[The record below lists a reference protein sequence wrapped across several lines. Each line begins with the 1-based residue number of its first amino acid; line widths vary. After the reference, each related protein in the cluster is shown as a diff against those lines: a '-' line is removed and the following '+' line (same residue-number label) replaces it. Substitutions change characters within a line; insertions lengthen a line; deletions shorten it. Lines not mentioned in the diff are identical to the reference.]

1 MPRMKL
7 HFRTIVEPGILVI
20 NYVRM
25 QSMDK
30 GTSSADPSPSA
41 ARPSSDPSAS
51 AARPSASP
59 SAMADVTNKR
69 CLASRDSAPK
79 RKVAKPTS
87 KVDAQASKH
96 YSKTNK
102 MSEPKVL
109 SSLRCPAM
117 PEPWL

>member
-1 MPRMKL
+1 MPGMKL
-7 HFRTIVEPGILVI
+7 HFRTIVEPGILVL

-41 ARPSSDPSAS
+41 ARPS
-51 AARPSASP
+51 ASP
-59 SAMADVTNKR
+59 GAMADVTNKR

-96 YSKTNK
+96 DSKTNK
-102 MSEPKVL
+102 KSEFKVL
-109 SSLRCPAM
+109 SSLRCLNR
-117 PEPWL
+117 PEPRL